1 MKLPFWPSQPPS
13 EPTPTS
19 QTGAG
24 LGTFGGVFTPSVL
37 TILGVIM
44 YLRFGWVVGQV
55 GLWGTLAIVT
65 LSTSI
70 TFLTSLSI
78 CAIATDQVVRA
89 GGAYY
94 MISRSLGIESG
105 GAIGIPLYFAQ
116 AISVALY
123 TIGFAESLV
132 ITFPQLNIKVVA
144 TITTIMVA
152 IIAMKS
158 AKLAIK
164 AQYFI
169 MAAIVLSLVSLLFGS
184 PVEASTQDIEIA
196 NNLPK
201 VGFWQVFAVF
211 FPAVTGIMAGV
222 NMSGDLRN
230 PVKAIP
236 IGTLAAVGT
245 GYVIYMLLPILLW
258 KQADT
263 ASLLADALI
272 MKRIAFWGPSI
283 LLGVWGAT
291 LSSAL
296 GSILGAPRVLQALAK
311 DGILPNWLKFLGT
324 GSGPDNEPRI
334 ATIVTLGFVLIAVVV
349 GDLNLIAP
357 VLSMFFLTTY
367 LVLNLAAGIETF
379 LESPSFRP
387 TFKVHWLLSLLG
399 VIGCLGVMFLI
410 DAIATI
416 IAAIIVFSIYIW
428 LERRELESAWGDVRQ
443 GIWMAL
449 VRMGVFQLSYTPD
462 TKNWRPHILTFSGAP
477 SKRWPLVELASSLS
491 HNRSLFTVST
501 VLPSGARNQTQRSE
515 MEATIREYLNKR
527 GIRGLVRVIMAP
539 DIFSGAQQLIES
551 YGIGPLVPNTILLG
565 DSQSVERREA
575 YCQTIANLH
584 NAGRNMI
591 ILRDELEK
599 GFGQRQRIDVWW
611 GGLNA
616 NGGLMLILAY
626 LLRTSLEWRGAEIN
640 LNLVVP
646 DETAAVAAQTNLAKV
661 VTQLRIGAKP
671 QVIVSQG
678 QPFPEILRSSSQ
690 DADLVFLGMAN
701 PKEDLQYSEY
711 YERLQKMATGLP
723 ATIFVL
729 AAPDFAFSEVLQKD

>member
-1 MKLPFWPSQPPS
+1 
-13 EPTPTS
+13 
-19 QTGAG
+19 
-24 LGTFGGVFTPSVL
+24 
-37 TILGVIM
+37 M

-55 GLWGTLAIVT
+55 GLWKTLAIVT
-65 LSTSI
+65 LSNSI
-70 TFLTSLSI
+70 TFVTSLSI
-78 CAIATDQVVRA
+78 CAIATAQVVRA

-123 TIGFAESLV
+123 IIGFAESLV

-144 TITTIMVA
+144 TITTILVA
-152 IIAMKS
+152 IIAIKS

-164 AQYFI
+164 AQYLI
-169 MAAIVLSLVSLLFGS
+169 MTAIALSLISLLFGS
-184 PVEASTQDIEIA
+184 PVTASTQDIEIA
-196 NNLPK
+196 ANVPQ

-222 NMSGDLRN
+222 NMSGDLQN
-230 PVKAIP
+230 PTKAIP

-263 ASLLADALI
+263 ATLLADALV
-272 MKRIAFWGPSI
+272 MKRIAFWGPAI

-334 ATIVTLGFVLIAVVV
+334 ATIVTLGFVLIAVAV

-387 TFKVHWLLSLLG
+387 TFKVHWLFSLLG

-416 IAAIIVFSIYIW
+416 IAATIIFSTYIW

-501 VLPSGARNQTQRSE
+501 VLPSGSRNQTQRSE

-565 DSQSVERREA
+565 DSQSPERREA

-584 NAGRNMI
+584 TAGRNVI

-690 DADLVFLGMAN
+690 DADLVFLGMAT
-701 PKEDLQYSEY
+701 PKEDLHYSEY
-711 YERLQKMATGLP
+711 YEGLQKMATGLP